1 MRALTR
7 IRSFSMKSSPALL
20 SNPEL
25 LGLVFGI
32 RSDYSAYRKSL
43 KPLFD
48 GSEGRLQQKC
58 AAARELVTRWMRE
71 SLREGN
77 LLSDPE
83 AVRDYLGLHFSGR
96 EHEAFMVLYLDAQNR
111 LLDAEE
117 LFRGTLTQTAVYP
130 REILKSAMRYNA
142 AGVIFAHNHPSGMA
156 KPSTADRQLT
166 ETLQKAL
173 ALVDIKVLD
182 HFIVAGNALVSF
194 AERGWL

>member
-1 MRALTR
+1 
-7 IRSFSMKSSPALL
+7 MKSPPSLL
-20 SNPEL
+20 SNLEL
-25 LGLVFGI
+25 LGLVFGVK
-32 RSDYSAYRKSL
+32 SDYSAYRVSL

-48 GSEGRLQQKC
+48 GSRGRLQLKC
-58 AAARELVTRWMRE
+58 AAARELVIRWMRE
-71 SLREGN
+71 SLQEGS
-77 LLSDPE
+77 LLSDPS
-83 AVRDYLGLHFSGR
+83 AVRDYLSLHFAGR

-111 LLDAEE
+111 LLGAEE

-130 REILKSAMRYNA
+130 REILKCAMRHNA
-142 AGVIFAHNHPSGMA
+142 AGVIFAHNHPSGLA

-182 HFIVAGNALVSF
+182 HFIVAGSTLVSF